1 MFTIT
6 TLSSPNSL
14 SQKDIRLLSSELIV
28 LEVMLLLLIW
38 MICKSLLLHTFQPM
52 TMPMRK
58 DMDKDRPQWCK
69 SVFSVLSVSFFSISL
84 MESKLRSGTTLIVDR
99 YSFSG
104 VAFSSTKGLDFE
116 WCKMKKWKGWE
127 SDTSSLEY
135 QFTNDPARFRFSHQ
149 TSFVRRHT
157 RFSRTPGIRW
167 IVAFFRQFFGSV
179 SKVEYITMRNGF
191 INRSME
197 DDFKV
202 VVGISFP
209 LWVFAVILLLLNV
222 YSWYTLA
229 WISLVPLIVT
239 LCRMGNVAMLGLN
252 QRSLLH
258 KSLNLRSL
266 AAPSFIDEITQRVT
280 QDVESRFTT
289 MIKNL
294 TARVLFLECQMHLV
308 GSKLQK
314 KMNRVVAGMTGKKQG

>member
-28 LEVMLLLLIW
+28 LEMDDLQIPSSPYFPAYDYAYAQGHGQGPPPMVQER
-38 MICKSLLLHTFQPM
+38 FQCVIS
-52 TMPMRK
+52 
-58 DMDKDRPQWCK
+58 QL
-69 SVFSVLSVSFFSISL
+69 FQHLSL

-191 INRSME
+191 IN
-197 DDFKV
+197 FPT
-202 VVGISFP
+202 VGFCCHLTAAECLQLVHACLDLIS
-209 LWVFAVILLLLNV
+209 A
-222 YSWYTLA
+222 TH
-229 WISLVPLIVT
+229 
-239 LCRMGNVAMLGLN
+239 C
-252 QRSLLH
+252 
-258 KSLNLRSL
+258 KLNLRSL

-294 TARVLFLECQMHLV
+294 TARVLFLESQGMA
-308 GSKLQK
+308 GSMSLREVSDASSGQQASKE
-314 KMNRVVAGMTGKKQG
+314 NE

>member
-1 MFTIT
+1 MIRTSRDHSISSSSPSHPTLASCLPLLAASIIAPSLLMFTIT

-28 LEVMLLLLIW
+28 LEW

-69 SVFSVLSVSFFSISL
+69 SVFSVLSVSFFSI
-84 MESKLRSGTTLIVDR
+84 
-99 YSFSG
+99 
-104 VAFSSTKGLDFE
+104 
-116 WCKMKKWKGWE
+116 MKKWKGWE

-167 IVAFFRQFFGSV
+167 IVAFSRQFFGSV

-191 INRSME
+191 IN
-197 DDFKV
+197 FPT
-202 VVGISFP
+202 VGFCC
-209 LWVFAVILLLLNV
+209 
-222 YSWYTLA
+222 WYTLA
-229 WISLVPLIVT
+229 WISLVPLIVSKT
-239 LCRMGNVAMLGLN
+239 CGCRYD
-252 QRSLLH
+252 R
-258 KSLNLRSL
+258 
-266 AAPSFIDEITQRVT
+266 
-280 QDVESRFTT
+280 
-289 MIKNL
+289 
-294 TARVLFLECQMHLV
+294 
-308 GSKLQK
+308 
-314 KMNRVVAGMTGKKQG
+314 

>member
-28 LEVMLLLLIW
+28 LEW

-191 INRSME
+191 INMTS
-197 DDFKV
+197 
-202 VVGISFP
+202 SFP

-229 WISLVPLIVT
+229 WISLVPLIVSKT
-239 LCRMGNVAMLGLN
+239 FSAL
-252 QRSLLH
+252 
-258 KSLNLRSL
+258 LNLRSL

-294 TARVLFLECQMHLV
+294 TARVLFLESQGMAGSMSLREMHLV

>member
-1 MFTIT
+1 
-6 TLSSPNSL
+6 
-14 SQKDIRLLSSELIV
+14 
-28 LEVMLLLLIW
+28 
-38 MICKSLLLHTFQPM
+38 
-52 TMPMRK
+52 
-58 DMDKDRPQWCK
+58 
-69 SVFSVLSVSFFSISL
+69 

-179 SKVEYITMRNGF
+179 LKVDYITMRNGF
-191 INRSME
+191 INAHFAPNTKFNFHKYIKRSME

-229 WISLVPLIVT
+229 WISLVPLIVSKT
-239 LCRMGNVAMLGLN
+239 
-252 QRSLLH
+252 
-258 KSLNLRSL
+258 
-266 AAPSFIDEITQRVT
+266 
-280 QDVESRFTT
+280 
-289 MIKNL
+289 
-294 TARVLFLECQMHLV
+294 CQA
-308 GSKLQK
+308 Q
-314 KMNRVVAGMTGKKQG
+314 T

>member
-28 LEVMLLLLIW
+28 LEMDDLQIPSSPYFPAYDYAYAQGHGQGPPPMVQER
-38 MICKSLLLHTFQPM
+38 FQCVIS
-52 TMPMRK
+52 
-58 DMDKDRPQWCK
+58 QL
-69 SVFSVLSVSFFSISL
+69 FQHLSL

-191 INRSME
+191 IN
-197 DDFKV
+197 V

-229 WISLVPLIVT
+229 WISLVPLIVSKT
-239 LCRMGNVAMLGLN
+239 SLCRMGNVAMLGLN

-294 TARVLFLECQMHLV
+294 TARVLFLESQGMA
-308 GSKLQK
+308 GSMSLREVSDASSGQQASKE
-314 KMNRVVAGMTGKKQG
+314 NE

>member
-28 LEVMLLLLIW
+28 LEMDDLQIPSSPYFPAYDYAYAQGHGQGPPPMVQER
-38 MICKSLLLHTFQPM
+38 FQCVIS
-52 TMPMRK
+52 
-58 DMDKDRPQWCK
+58 QL
-69 SVFSVLSVSFFSISL
+69 FQHLSL

-191 INRSME
+191 INMTS
-197 DDFKV
+197 
-202 VVGISFP
+202 SFP

-229 WISLVPLIVT
+229 WISLVPLIVSKT
-239 LCRMGNVAMLGLN
+239 FSAL
-252 QRSLLH
+252 
-258 KSLNLRSL
+258 LNLRSL

-294 TARVLFLECQMHLV
+294 TARVLFLESQGMAGSMSLREMHLV

>member
-28 LEVMLLLLIW
+28 LEW

-191 INRSME
+191 IN
-197 DDFKV
+197 V

-229 WISLVPLIVT
+229 WISLVPLIVSKT
-239 LCRMGNVAMLGLN
+239 SLCRMGNVAMLGLN

-294 TARVLFLECQMHLV
+294 TARVLFLESQGMAGSMSLRECQMHLV

>member
-28 LEVMLLLLIW
+28 LEW

-191 INRSME
+191 IN
-197 DDFKV
+197 V

-229 WISLVPLIVT
+229 WISLVPLIVSKT
-239 LCRMGNVAMLGLN
+239 FSAL
-252 QRSLLH
+252 
-258 KSLNLRSL
+258 LNLRSL

-294 TARVLFLECQMHLV
+294 TARVLFLESQGMAGSMSLREMHLV

>member
-28 LEVMLLLLIW
+28 LEW

-191 INRSME
+191 IN
-197 DDFKV
+197 FPT
-202 VVGISFP
+202 VGFCCHLTAAECLQLVHACLDLIS
-209 LWVFAVILLLLNV
+209 ATH
-222 YSWYTLA
+222 S
-229 WISLVPLIVT
+229 

-294 TARVLFLECQMHLV
+294 TARVLFLESQGMA
-308 GSKLQK
+308 GSMSLREVSDASSGQQASKE
-314 KMNRVVAGMTGKKQG
+314 NE